1 MDSNTE
7 RLKKLLLDD
16 YSKKVILDE
25 FLEKLKKIKGLEAN
39 TNFTI
44 KNSFIEDAFG
54 HSRHAVILAF
64 KPGEKIKKASGFL
77 GKVKGAFPESKY
89 DKETIQPGDRQ
100 GSIRIEMPMPKN
112 LKEKA
117 NELKE
122 VDLKQKK
129 QASVIHLI
137 DFFKK
142 IKLYAYPEII
152 HDEILIECVD
162 LIEGRR
168 VADVFGKIGVKVI
181 ENENSII
188 QITTPEIPL
197 KEPLERTR
205 KIQNIQE
212 LIRFALWLL
221 DKHFKLEP
229 LRKQEIKDSNK
240 VDQTTPLNFKSTS
253 DMSNA
258 KKILRLYGFKF
269 MDEEK
274 LSIDNGFR
282 LQFEPIISG
291 HTNGET
297 IIKMPTK
304 SPSEVA
310 KSHGFKTNGMRLKPD
325 VKNYTHTRATLLKK
339 ARMAAGQKINNN
351 DLRTEWLKELKNAMK
366 AEGYIVL
373 ESKKNADYSFEFER
387 PKPAGHVEEPIIVSK
402 KPVDI
407 LKKNGFKRRNAAT
420 PKDVKTA
427 KYNPDTKRVSIDSP
441 SSFFTDEQ
449 IKEQVEF
456 LKKVF
461 LNLGF
466 TIPEIQRDMWKSFV
480 IEAPVENEESV
491 IEIPTNETTDTE
503 NTDVSL
509 NQEVDSSTKEPI
521 IQPVFL
527 STENAVALLKDL
539 PVNEMI
545 PKLMDLLPLELRSNL
560 KLLEMFFASKFV
572 ERITAE
578 GIIIL
583 RDSEMF
589 NFINPEKFAA
599 TQKEV
604 IMKLIS

>member
-1 MDSNTE
+1 MDATSTE
-7 RLKKLLLDD
+7 RLKELLIDD
-16 YSKKVILDE
+16 YSKKVILNE
-25 FLEKLKKIKGLEAN
+25 FLKKLKEIKGLEVN

-44 KNSFIEDAFG
+44 KNPFVEDAFG
-54 HSRHAVILAF
+54 DGKHAVILAF
-64 KPGEKIKKASGFL
+64 KTGEKIKKASGFL

-89 DKETIQPGDRQ
+89 DKEIIQPGDRQ
-100 GSIRIEMPMPKN
+100 GSIRIEMPIPKN

-122 VDLKQKK
+122 NDLKQKR
-129 QASVIHLI
+129 ADSVIHLI

-152 HDEILIECVD
+152 HNEILVECVD
-162 LIEGRR
+162 LIEARR
-168 VADVFGKIGVKVI
+168 VADVFGKIGVNVI

-188 QITTPEIPL
+188 QITTPETPL
-197 KEPLERTR
+197 KEPLERIR

-212 LIRFALWLL
+212 LIKFALWLL
-221 DKHFKLEP
+221 DKHLKLEP
-229 LRKQEIKDSNK
+229 LRKQEIKASNK
-240 VDQTTPLNFKSTS
+240 VDQTTPLNFNSIP

-258 KKILRLYGFKF
+258 KKILRLYGFRF
-269 MDEEK
+269 MDEET

-291 HTNGET
+291 HTNGEE
-297 IIKMPTK
+297 IVKMPTK

-310 KSHGFKTNGMRLKPD
+310 KSHGFKTNGMRLNPD
-325 VKNYTHTRATLLKK
+325 VKNYTYTKAKLLKK
-339 ARMAAGQKINNN
+339 ARMAAGQKINN
-351 DLRTEWLKELKNAMK
+351 DGLRMEWLEELKNAMK
-366 AEGYIVL
+366 KEGYIIL

-387 PKPAGHVEEPIIVSK
+387 PKPAGHVEEPIIASK
-402 KPVDI
+402 NPLDI
-407 LKKNGFKRRNAAT
+407 LNKNGFKRRNAT
-420 PKDVKTA
+420 TLKGVKTA
-427 KYNPDTKRVSIDSP
+427 KYNPTTGRISVDSQGFKD
-441 SSFFTDEQ
+441 SEIED
-449 IKEQVEF
+449 QVAF
-456 LKKVF
+456 LKKTF

-466 TIPEIQRDMWKSFV
+466 TIPEIQRDMWKSFI
-480 IEAPVENEESV
+480 IEAPVENQEHV
-491 IEIPTNETTDTE
+491 IEIPTNEITAAE
-503 NTDVSL
+503 NTAGSL
-509 NQEVDSSTKEPI
+509 KQEVDSSVKETI

-527 STENAVALLKDL
+527 STENAAALLKDL
-539 PVNEMI
+539 PADEMI
-545 PKLMDLLPLELRSNL
+545 PKLMELLPLELRSNL

-604 IMKLIS
+604 VMKLIS